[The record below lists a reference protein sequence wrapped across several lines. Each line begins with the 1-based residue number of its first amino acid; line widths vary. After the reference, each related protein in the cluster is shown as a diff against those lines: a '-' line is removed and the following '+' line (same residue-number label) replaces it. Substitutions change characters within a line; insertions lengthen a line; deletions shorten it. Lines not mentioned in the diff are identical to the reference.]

1 MKISKIRINNAE
13 EKLTPESFIFY
24 KLLGK
29 GSFGEV
35 YLVQLKSSAAFY
47 AMKVWFKNNLKL
59 LFLGFTKR

>member
-35 YLVQLKSSAAFY
+35 YLVQLKSSEAFY
-47 AMKVWFKNNLKL
+47 AMKV
-59 LFLGFTKR
+59 